1 MNNRYLKLQKVLSTE
16 LQSND
21 DIIAYSLESFA
32 KEIDYLNQTELLTK
46 LILDHSAIAKRL
58 DRFNKELSHSRE
70 ILAEAQA
77 IALLGRWD
85 IDSATGSMVWSESM
99 YSILEID
106 KSTPA
111 TLELFLSFVYPED
124 LEQVTKMFRD
134 MFVTR
139 KPWTTRYRLLMK
151 SGEIKW
157 VHFRFYSKFN
167 DKGDHTHYYGT
178 IQDVTEMKK
187 AEDELEKYS
196 HHLEQLVEE
205 KVREISS
212 SQMATLYALIKLS
225 ESRDDD
231 TGSHIER
238 TASFCRL
245 LARKARAVPE
255 YADTVTD
262 TFIETIYKAS
272 PLHDIGKVGIPDSIL
287 LKPGK
292 LTEEEF
298 AIMKT
303 HVQIGYDTLEKV
315 GQQYDKNEFILMGID
330 IALYHHEKW
339 NGSGYNKG
347 LKGEEIPLSARIM
360 ALADVYDALRSKR
373 VYKDA
378 FSHEKSI
385 DIIESSR
392 GTHFDPSLVD
402 IFVKYHEEFRSL
414 YESLSNQNG
423 E

>member
-139 KPWTTRYRLLMK
+139 ALD
-151 SGEIKW
+151 
-157 VHFRFYSKFN
+157 N
-167 DKGDHTHYYGT
+167 Q
-178 IQDVTEMKK
+178 IQSC
-187 AEDELEKYS
+187 LEK
-196 HHLEQLVEE
+196 Q
-205 KVREISS
+205 
-212 SQMATLYALIKLS
+212 
-225 ESRDDD
+225 
-231 TGSHIER
+231 G
-238 TASFCRL
+238 
-245 LARKARAVPE
+245 
-255 YADTVTD
+255 
-262 TFIETIYKAS
+262 
-272 PLHDIGKVGIPDSIL
+272 
-287 LKPGK
+287 
-292 LTEEEF
+292 
-298 AIMKT
+298 
-303 HVQIGYDTLEKV
+303 
-315 GQQYDKNEFILMGID
+315 DKNGASDLFQVQ
-330 IALYHHEKW
+330 
-339 NGSGYNKG
+339 
-347 LKGEEIPLSARIM
+347 R
-360 ALADVYDALRSKR
+360 
-373 VYKDA
+373 
-378 FSHEKSI
+378 
-385 DIIESSR
+385 
-392 GTHFDPSLVD
+392 
-402 IFVKYHEEFRSL
+402 
-414 YESLSNQNG
+414 
-423 E
+423 